1 MSGRVHPGK
10 PEPLWELLY
19 WFWGS
24 QASVGVTQALQ
35 REHSAGFLKQRYRWI
50 NQFLEKSEG
59 PRSRRSSCCPCMPRQ
74 SEEQSRWVSCPWFG
88 TNMWVF
94 LGIPNFLN
102 LGIFCSMLYPAQ
114 EDSATGLE
122 ARSCLFVSGGILD
135 LALNPHESD
144 SALVLGSEKISRHQW
159 EPEESAADCLIRP
172 FLPSSAPHLQ
182 GHK

>member
-10 PEPLWELLY
+10 PELLWELLY

-24 QASVGVTQALQ
+24 QDSVGVTQALQ

-59 PRSRRSSCCPCMPRQ
+59 PRSRRSRCCPCMPRQ

-94 LGIPNFLN
+94 LGIPSFLN
-102 LGIFCSMLYPAQ
+102 LGIFCSHVISCPG
-114 EDSATGLE
+114 GLGHRAGSTLLSLRIWWDFRLSLE
-122 ARSCLFVSGGILD
+122 PTRVRFS
-135 LALNPHESD
+135 
-144 SALVLGSEKISRHQW
+144 LGSWLRKN
-159 EPEESAADCLIRP
+159 
-172 FLPSSAPHLQ
+172 
-182 GHK
+182 